1 MFFTW
6 GLMIRGDYK
15 KSNGDEMKLY
25 WQIFGYL
32 LTIFANAL
40 LLNLIVAI
48 MSDAFEEVITS
59 QDEKN
64 LKQQNFLILRSRAF
78 DFR

>member
-1 MFFTW
+1 
-6 GLMIRGDYK
+6 MIRGDYK
-15 KSNGDEMKLY
+15 KSNGDEKKLY

-64 LKQQNFLILRSRAF
+64 LKQQNFLILRCRAF